1 MNMVRFKIKLMRAF
15 LCLLLGSSSALW
27 ADDGSRLL
35 AKYDLNGD
43 DLITQDEVMSKK
55 LNVFRHLDRN
65 NDGQV
70 DFSEYESM
78 DAARREYLLKARFA
92 KIDQNA
98 DDEVSEDEYS
108 QFLGKFSSIDANS
121 DGVLSLNEVRV
132 ADGGANNTGSYCLW
146 WFCFR
151 TDFN

>member
-1 MNMVRFKIKLMRAF
+1 MNMVRFKINLMRAL
-15 LCLLLGSSSALW
+15 LCLLLGSNSALW

-121 DGVLSLNEVRV
+121 DGVLSLSEVRV
-132 ADGGANNTGSYCLW
+132 ADGGADNNGSYCLW